1 MKIITI
7 QQPWAAFVA
16 KGIKR
21 YETRSWQTEYRGLI
35 AIHAAKESPMKLGEC
50 VELYRKIRELGGD
63 PGSSLKFDYSK
74 IVAIAE
80 LKNIYLIEESLSASP
95 IEKLV
100 GNWEHGRYAWKLE
113 NVVALPE
120 PIQFKGRQGLTQL
133 PVEIESICREAICFT
148 P

>member
-7 QQPWAAFVA
+7 QQPWAAFIA

-21 YETRSWQTEYRGLI
+21 YETRSWRTDYRGLI
-35 AIHAAKESPMKLGEC
+35 AIHAAKESQMKLGEC
-50 VELYRKIRELGGD
+50 VELYRQIRELGSD
-63 PGSSLKFDYSK
+63 PGDSLKFDYGK

-80 LKNIYLIEESLSASP
+80 VRFIYPIQGHLSVPP

-100 GNWEHGRYAWKLE
+100 GNWEHGRYAWKLK
-113 NVVALPE
+113 NIVALPE
-120 PIQFKGRQGLTQL
+120 PMTFKGRQGLTEL
-133 PVEIESICREAICFT
+133 PVEIESICKEAICFT